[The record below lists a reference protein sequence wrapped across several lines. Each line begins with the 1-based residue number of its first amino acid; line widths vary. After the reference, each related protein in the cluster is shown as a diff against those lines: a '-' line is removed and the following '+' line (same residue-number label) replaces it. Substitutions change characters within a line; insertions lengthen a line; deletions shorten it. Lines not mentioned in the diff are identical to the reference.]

1 MVKLYRGR
9 CVGGKVRLLCII
21 LLITTVLA
29 LITHSVYEGS
39 RIPNQAVFTIDKSIL
54 PLKKYDYIK
63 GYLDDDLMDVR
74 IRLLSNTGGRAASV
88 LLTPIVPVVVEKNI
102 GVGGGEVKV
111 KFVLWGS
118 IEALVDLDRGSLHG
132 TLDLPN
138 PSMTRS
144 LKLILE
150 NRELSEI
157 LLREPWYVFLPGYS
171 SVKSVVNRVLIMFE
185 KPVWI
190 NKTINNVEVLGWIS
204 SIAIHLD
211 EEENAIKWVDVNF
224 GHPEFKVSLND
235 IVFKRAE
242 DLARVYIAKNTGRWG
257 EVLFVGRRLD
267 LLIFTSSIEGDRE
280 FIVVVNTTSGRVD
293 ESRSGVVVKAPA
305 TLTCPKK
312 TTRSARPP
320 YSATPGVVEIM
331 ATQTPPSSKLK
342 LLSMAEDKFYN
353 FDFSRRN
360 VSGSTMD
367 QPITILFWYNANVN
381 KVKGIYRRPYLP
393 GSTRYFYLYDN
404 PRIGWQWDS
413 DRGIKYITYLG
424 AVETCPGVVVNF
436 GYVFVHMRI
445 YANPLTDRNYN
456 RFWGYYV
463 LASTHLDEFPTESW
477 WGYQEIAERL
487 FIEWASSRGYQV
499 HYNSLYFYNDAL
511 DGCYIR
517 NPYSYPNTT
526 IWCNNGYI
534 STVKVH

>member
-1 MVKLYRGR
+1 VS
-9 CVGGKVRLLCII
+9 GKARLLCII
-21 LLITTVLA
+21 LLITTILA
-29 LITHSVYEGS
+29 PITHSVYEGAS
-39 RIPNQAVFTIDKSIL
+39 NQAVSTIDKSIL
-54 PLKKYDYIK
+54 PLKKYDYIGK
-63 GYLDDDLMDVR
+63 YLDEDLMDVR
-74 IRLLSNTGGRAASV
+74 IRLLSDTNGKVASV
-88 LLTPIVPVVVEKNI
+88 LLTPKVPVVIEKNI
-102 GVGGGEVKV
+102 GVDRGEFKV

-118 IEALVDLDRGSLHG
+118 IEALVDMDRGSLYG

-211 EEENAIKWVDVNF
+211 EEKNAIKWIDVNF
-224 GHPEFKVSLND
+224 GHPEFKVSVND

-242 DLARVYIAKNTGRWG
+242 DLARVYIVKNTGRRE

-267 LLIFTSSIEGDRE
+267 LLIFTSSVEGDRE
-280 FIVVVNTTSGRVD
+280 FIVVVNITSYRVD

-305 TLTCPKK
+305 TLTCPGKN
-312 TTRSARPP
+312 TRSTRPP
-320 YSATPGVVEIM
+320 YHTTPRGVKILV
-331 ATQTPPSSKLK
+331 TQTAPSSKLT
-342 LLSMAEDKFYN
+342 LLSIAEDKFYN
-353 FDFSRRN
+353 FDFSQKT
-360 VSGSTMD
+360 VSGSTID

-381 KVKGIYRRPYLP
+381 KVKGIYGSPYLI
-393 GSTRYFYLYDN
+393 GYTRYFYLYDN
-404 PRIGWQWDS
+404 PSIGWQWDS

-436 GYVFVHMRI
+436 GYVFAHMRV
-445 YANPLTDRNYN
+445 YANPSTDRNYN
-456 RFWGYYV
+456 RYWGYYV
-463 LASTHLDEFPTESW
+463 LASTHLDEYPTESW

-487 FIEWASSRGYQV
+487 FIGWASSKGYPV
-499 HYNSLYFYNDAL
+499 YYDWSYFYNDVL
-511 DGCYIR
+511 DGCCISD
-517 NPYSYPNTT
+517 PDSYPNTT
-526 IWCNNGYI
+526 IWCNDGYI
-534 STVKVH
+534 STVKVY